1 MPNLNFAEALITF
14 SNTLGQERVRYYWD
28 YFLQT
33 QR

>member
-1 MPNLNFAEALITF
+1 MSELVLSFLITF